1 MKSGTY
7 TQFYIQISFLISL
20 FFYISVFSQDNEE
33 KIPPPFLNYGKEWV
47 DSVFN
52 TLSPDERI
60 AQLIFVAAYS
70 NKDIVHEVEITDLV
84 RKYKIGGLI
93 FFQGDPVKQAILTNF
108 YQSQSKVPLLI
119 AMDGEWGLGMRLNNI
134 MKFPYQMSLGAITN
148 DSLIYTMGCA
158 VANQCKRLGVHINLA
173 PVVDINNNPKNP
185 VINYRSFGEDKRNVT
200 SKAAMYMK
208 GLQDNGILATAKH
221 FPGHGDTYKDSHK
234 LLPVLHHSLER
245 LDSLELYPYKKLI
258 EQGLGAIMTAHLSI
272 PELDSTKDLA
282 STLSKPV
289 LTGLL
294 REELGFK
301 GLVLTD
307 ALNMKAITDYFPP
320 GIADAKAILAGNDI
334 LEFTQNVPLAIME
347 IKKSIKEEVI
357 SQEEIDNRC
366 RKVLSMKYWAGLND
380 FKKINTENLIADLN
394 PVSSKLLNHKLIKA
408 SLTVL
413 RNNEDLVPL
422 KNLDQVNIATLM
434 LGASVLKPFQSML
447 EKYTRMEHFNWTE
460 DMDTSATNKLF
471 VNLQSFDL
479 LVVGISDLNQI
490 PNKNFGVTEKMKQF
504 FKQVIQSNQTLVVV
518 FGNAYSLDKFKGI
531 ETAKG
536 LIITYQD
543 GSLFQELA
551 AQVIFGGIGATGK
564 LPVNVNEYFKLN
576 DGIKTPGGIRL
587 SYTLPEAAGMNSK
600 VLDIKIDSIALSGIR
615 EKAFPGCQVLAAHE
629 GAIIFH
635 KCYGFQTYD
644 NLIPVKKT
652 DLYDFASVTKITGP
666 LPALMKL
673 YDNEKFD
680 LNEKFSYYWLD
691 FKRSNKSEIVVRDVL
706 AHQASLIPYIS
717 YWKNTIRKN
726 GKFKWHTLK
735 RDSSLLFPVKV
746 NNKLY
751 LHKNYINKIYR
762 AIRKSPIRENNDYTY
777 SGLSFILYPKIIENL
792 TGISYETYLKRNFYR
807 PLGAFTLTYNP
818 ANHFPLAR
826 IIPTEYDDFF
836 RMEQI
841 HGYVH
846 DEAAAMMGGIS
857 GNAGLFGTANDL
869 AKLMQMY
876 LNMGIYGGERFL
888 AEETLKEF
896 TRYQFTDNKN
906 RRGLGFDKPL
916 LENQKLYPEE
926 IYPTI
931 SASSGSFGHS
941 GFTGTFTWVD
951 PEKELLYVFFSNRV
965 YPTRENQKIYDLNIR
980 TSILQVLYDAIVE
993 E

>member
-1 MKSGTY
+1 MKYHKSILSI
-7 TQFYIQISFLISL
+7 FISL
-20 FFYISVFSQDNEE
+20 FLQIAAFSQDIRE
-33 KIPPPFLNYGKEWV
+33 KVPPSFLNYGKEWV

-93 FFQGDPVKQAILTNF
+93 FFQGDPLKQAILTNF

-134 MKFPYQMSLGAITN
+134 MKFPYKMSLGAIAD
-148 DSLIYTMGCA
+148 DSLIYAMGCA
-158 VANQCKRLGVHINLA
+158 VANQCKRLGVHINLV

-185 VINYRSFGEDKRNVT
+185 VINHRSFGEDKRNVT
-200 SKAAMYMK
+200 SKAAMYMT
-208 GLQDNGILATAKH
+208 GLQDNGILA
-221 FPGHGDTYKDSHK
+221 
-234 LLPVLHHSLER
+234 R
-245 LDSLELYPYKKLI
+245 
-258 EQGLGAIMTAHLSI
+258 AI
-272 PELDSTKDLA
+272 
-282 STLSKPV
+282 
-289 LTGLL
+289 LTGS
-294 REELGFK
+294 
-301 GLVLTD
+301 
-307 ALNMKAITDYFPP
+307 
-320 GIADAKAILAGNDI
+320 DI
-334 LEFTQNVPLAIME
+334 LEFTKNVPQAIMK
-347 IKKSIKEEVI
+347 IKKNIKEGLI

-366 RKVLSMKYWAGLND
+366 RKVLSMKYRAGLND
-380 FKKINTENLIADLN
+380 FKKINTENLTADLN
-394 PVSSKLLNHKLIKA
+394 PVSSKLLNRKLIKA

-434 LGASVLKPFQSML
+434 LGASVLTPFQSML
-447 EKYTRMEHFNWTE
+447 EKYTRMEHFYWTE
-460 DMDTSATNKLF
+460 DMDTLATNKLF
-471 VNLQSFDL
+471 VTLQSFDL

-490 PNKNFGVTEKMKQF
+490 PYKDFGVTEKMKQF
-504 FKQVIQSNQTLVVV
+504 LKQVIQSNQTLVVV

-536 LIITYQD
+536 LILTYQD
-543 GSLFQELA
+543 GSLYQELA
-551 AQVIFGGIGATGK
+551 AQVIFGGIGAGGK

-600 VLDIKIDSIALSGIR
+600 VLDKKIDSIALTGIR

-635 KCYGFQTYD
+635 KCYGFQTYN

-673 YDNEKFD
+673 YDNEKID
-680 LNEKFSYYWLD
+680 LNEKFSYYWPD

-751 LHKNYINKIYR
+751 LHKNYLNKIYR

-836 RMEQI
+836 RTEQI

-876 LNMGIYGGERFL
+876 LNMGVYGGKRFIS
-888 AEETLKEF
+888 EDTLKEF
-896 TRYQFTDNKN
+896 TRYQFADNKN

-916 LENQKLYPEE
+916 LENQKLNPDE

-980 TSILQVLYDAIVE
+980 TSILQVLYDAIFE

>member
-1 MKSGTY
+1 MKNYKTILSV
-7 TQFYIQISFLISL
+7 FISL
-20 FFYISVFSQDNEE
+20 FIQIAAFSQDIRE
-33 KIPPPFLNYGKEWV
+33 KVPPPFLNYGKEWV

-60 AQLIFVAAYS
+60 AQLIVVAAYS

-93 FFQGDPVKQAILTNF
+93 FFQGDPLKQAILTNF

-208 GLQDNGILATAKH
+208 GLQDNGILA
-221 FPGHGDTYKDSHK
+221 
-234 LLPVLHHSLER
+234 R
-245 LDSLELYPYKKLI
+245 
-258 EQGLGAIMTAHLSI
+258 
-272 PELDSTKDLA
+272 
-282 STLSKPV
+282 
-289 LTGLL
+289 
-294 REELGFK
+294 
-301 GLVLTD
+301 
-307 ALNMKAITDYFPP
+307 
-320 GIADAKAILAGNDI
+320 AILAGNDI
-334 LEFTQNVPLAIME
+334 LEFTKNVPQAIMD
-347 IKKSIKEEVI
+347 IKKNIKEGLI

-366 RKVLSMKYWAGLND
+366 RKVLSMKHWAGLNN

-394 PVSSKLLNHKLIKA
+394 PVSSKLLNRKLIKA

-434 LGASVLKPFQSML
+434 LGASVLTPFQSML

-460 DMDTSATNKLF
+460 DMDTSATNELF

-490 PNKNFGVTEKMKQF
+490 PYKDFGVTEKMKQF
-504 FKQVIQSNQTLVVV
+504 LKQVIQSNQTLVVV

-536 LIITYQD
+536 LILTYQD

-551 AQVIFGGIGATGK
+551 AQVIFGGIGATGR

-576 DGIKTPGGIRL
+576 DGIDTPGGIRF

-600 VLDIKIDSIALSGIR
+600 VLDKKIDSIALIGIR

-629 GAIIFH
+629 GKIIFH
-635 KCYGFQTYD
+635 KCYGFHTYD

-652 DLYDFASVTKITGP
+652 DLYDLASVTKITGP

-680 LNEKFSYYWLD
+680 LNEKFSYYWPDL
-691 FKRSNKSEIVVRDVL
+691 KRSNKSEIVVRDVL

-751 LHKNYINKIYR
+751 LHKNYINKICR
-762 AIRKSPIRENNDYTY
+762 AIRKSPMRENNDLTY

-792 TGISYETYLKRNFYR
+792 TGISYETYLKKNFYR

-876 LNMGIYGGERFL
+876 LNMGVYGGKRFIS
-888 AEETLKEF
+888 EETLKEF
-896 TRYQFTDNKN
+896 TRYQFADNKN

-916 LENQKLYPEE
+916 LENQKLNPEE
-926 IYPTI
+926 TYPTI
-931 SASSGSFGHS
+931 SASSSSFGHS

-980 TSILQVLYDAIVE
+980 SSILQVLYDAMVE

>member
-1 MKSGTY
+1 MKYYKTILSI
-7 TQFYIQISFLISL
+7 FISL
-20 FFYISVFSQDNEE
+20 FFHISTFSQDIQE
-33 KIPPPFLNYGKEWV
+33 KVPPPFLNYGKEWV

-70 NKDIVHEVEITDLV
+70 NKDIVHEVEITDVV

-93 FFQGDPVKQAILTNF
+93 FFQGDPLKQAILTNF

-158 VANQCKRLGVHINLA
+158 VANQCKRLGVHINLV
-173 PVVDINNNPKNP
+173 PVMDINNNLKNP
-185 VINYRSFGEDKRNVT
+185 VINYRSFGEDKRNIT
-200 SKAAMYMK
+200 SKVAMYMK
-208 GLQDNGILATAKH
+208 GLQDNGILA
-221 FPGHGDTYKDSHK
+221 
-234 LLPVLHHSLER
+234 R
-245 LDSLELYPYKKLI
+245 
-258 EQGLGAIMTAHLSI
+258 
-272 PELDSTKDLA
+272 
-282 STLSKPV
+282 
-289 LTGLL
+289 
-294 REELGFK
+294 
-301 GLVLTD
+301 
-307 ALNMKAITDYFPP
+307 
-320 GIADAKAILAGNDI
+320 AILAGNDI
-334 LEFTQNVPLAIME
+334 LEFTKNVPQAIME
-347 IKKSIKEEVI
+347 IKKNIKEGLI

-366 RKVLSMKYWAGLND
+366 RKVLSMKYRAGLND

-394 PVSSKLLNHKLIKA
+394 PVSSKLLNRKLIKA

-434 LGASVLKPFQSML
+434 LGASVLTPFQSML

-460 DMDTSATNKLF
+460 DMDTSATNELF

-490 PNKNFGVTEKMKQF
+490 PYKDFGITEKMKQF
-504 FKQVIQSNQTLVVV
+504 LKQVIQSNQTLVVV

-536 LIITYQD
+536 LILTYQD

-576 DGIKTPGGIRL
+576 DGIDTPGGIRF
-587 SYTLPEAAGMNSK
+587 SYTLPEAVGMNSE
-600 VLDIKIDSIALSGIR
+600 VLDKKIDSIALMGIR

-635 KCYGFQTYD
+635 KWYGFQTYN

-673 YDNEKFD
+673 YDNEKID
-680 LNEKFSYYWLD
+680 LNEKFSYYWPD
-691 FKRSNKSEIVVRDVL
+691 FKRSNKSKIIVRDVL

-735 RDSSLLFPVKV
+735 RDSSQLFPVKV

-762 AIRKSPIRENNDYTY
+762 AIRKSPMRENNDLTY

-818 ANHFPLAR
+818 ANQFPLAR
-826 IIPTEYDDFF
+826 IIPTEYDDLF

-876 LNMGIYGGERFL
+876 LNMGVYGGKRFIS
-888 AEETLKEF
+888 EETLKEF
-896 TRYQFTDNKN
+896 TRYQFADNKN

-916 LENQKLYPEE
+916 LENQKLNPEE
-926 IYPTI
+926 TYPTI
-931 SASSGSFGHS
+931 SASSSSFGHS

-980 TSILQVLYDAIVE
+980 TSILQVLYDAMVE
-993 E
+993 K

>member
-1 MKSGTY
+1 MKYYKTILSI
-7 TQFYIQISFLISL
+7 FISL
-20 FFYISVFSQDNEE
+20 FLQIAAFSQDILE
-33 KIPPPFLNYGKEWV
+33 KVSPPFLNYKKEWV

-60 AQLIFVAAYS
+60 AQLIFMVAYS

-93 FFQGDPVKQAILTNF
+93 FFQCDPLKQAILTNF

-134 MKFPYQMSLGAITN
+134 MKFPYQMSIGAIAD
-148 DSLIYTMGCA
+148 DSLIYAMGCA
-158 VANQCKRLGVHINLA
+158 VANQCKRLGVHINIA
-173 PVVDINNNPKNP
+173 PEVDINNNPKNQ

-200 SKAAMYMK
+200 SKVAMYMK
-208 GLQDNGILATAKH
+208 GLQDNGILA
-221 FPGHGDTYKDSHK
+221 
-234 LLPVLHHSLER
+234 R
-245 LDSLELYPYKKLI
+245 
-258 EQGLGAIMTAHLSI
+258 
-272 PELDSTKDLA
+272 
-282 STLSKPV
+282 
-289 LTGLL
+289 
-294 REELGFK
+294 
-301 GLVLTD
+301 
-307 ALNMKAITDYFPP
+307 
-320 GIADAKAILAGNDI
+320 AILAGNDI
-334 LEFTQNVPLAIME
+334 LEFTKNVPQAIME
-347 IKKSIKEEVI
+347 IKKNIKEGLI
-357 SQEEIDNRC
+357 PQEEINNRC
-366 RKVLSMKYWAGLND
+366 RKVLSMKYRAGLND

-394 PVSSKLLNHKLIKA
+394 PVSSKLLNRELIKA

-413 RNNEDLVPL
+413 SNNEDLVPL

-434 LGASVLKPFQSML
+434 LGASVLTPFQSML
-447 EKYTRMEHFNWTE
+447 EKYTRMKHFYWTE
-460 DMDTSATNKLF
+460 DMDTSVTNKLF

-479 LVVGISDLNQI
+479 LVVGISDFNQI
-490 PNKNFGVTEKMKQF
+490 PYKDFGVTEKMKQF
-504 FKQVIQSNQTLVVV
+504 LKQVIQSNQTLVVV

-531 ETAKG
+531 EKAKG
-536 LIITYQD
+536 LILTYQD
-543 GSLFQELA
+543 GNLFQELA
-551 AQVIFGGIGATGK
+551 AQVIFGGIGAVGK
-564 LPVNVNEYFKLN
+564 LPVNINEYFKLN

-600 VLDIKIDSIALSGIR
+600 VLDKKIDSIALTGIR

-629 GAIIFH
+629 GEIIFH
-635 KCYGFQTYD
+635 KCYGFHTYN

-666 LPALMKL
+666 IPALMKL
-673 YDNEKFD
+673 YDNEKID
-680 LNEKFSYYWLD
+680 LNEKFSYYWPD

-717 YWKNTIRKN
+717 YWENTIRKN

-762 AIRKSPIRENNDYTY
+762 AIRKSPMRENNDLTY

-836 RMEQI
+836 RTEQI

-876 LNMGIYGGERFL
+876 LNMGVYGGKRFIS
-888 AEETLKEF
+888 EETMKEF
-896 TRYQFTDNKN
+896 TRYQFADNKN

-916 LENQKLYPEE
+916 LENQKLNPEE
-926 IYPTI
+926 TYPAI
-931 SASSGSFGHS
+931 SAGSGSFGHS

-951 PEKELLYVFFSNRV
+951 PENELLYVFFSNRV

-980 TSILQVLYDAIVE
+980 TSILQVLYDAIFE

>member
-20 FFYISVFSQDNEE
+20 FFHISAFSKDIQE
-33 KIPPPFLNYGKEWV
+33 KVPPQFLNYGKEWV

-52 TLSPDERI
+52 TFSPDERI

-93 FFQGDPVKQAILTNF
+93 FFQGDPLNQATLTNF

-119 AMDGEWGLGMRLNNI
+119 AMDGEWGSGMRLNNI

-173 PVVDINNNPKNP
+173 HVVDINNNSKNP

-208 GLQDNGILATAKH
+208 GLQDNGILA
-221 FPGHGDTYKDSHK
+221 
-234 LLPVLHHSLER
+234 R
-245 LDSLELYPYKKLI
+245 
-258 EQGLGAIMTAHLSI
+258 
-272 PELDSTKDLA
+272 
-282 STLSKPV
+282 
-289 LTGLL
+289 
-294 REELGFK
+294 
-301 GLVLTD
+301 
-307 ALNMKAITDYFPP
+307 
-320 GIADAKAILAGNDI
+320 AILAGNDI
-334 LEFTQNVPLAIME
+334 LEFTKNVPQAIME
-347 IKKSIKEEVI
+347 IKKDIKEEVI

-366 RKVLSMKYWAGLND
+366 RKVLSMKYRAGLNN

-394 PVSSKLLNHKLIKA
+394 PVSSKLLNRKLIEA

-434 LGASVLKPFQSML
+434 LGSSVLTPFQSTL

-460 DMDTSATNKLF
+460 DMDTSATNELF

-490 PNKNFGVTEKMKQF
+490 PYKDFGVTKKMKQF
-504 FKQVIQSNQTLVVV
+504 LKQIIQSNQTLVVV

-536 LIITYQD
+536 LILTYQD

-576 DGIKTPGGIRL
+576 DGIKTSGGIRL
-587 SYTLPEAAGMNSK
+587 RYTLPEAAGMNSK
-600 VLDIKIDSIALSGIR
+600 VLDKKIDSIALTGIR
-615 EKAFPGCQVLAAHE
+615 EKAFPGCQVLAAHK

-635 KCYGFQTYD
+635 KCYGFHTYD

-680 LNEKFSYYWLD
+680 LNEKFIYYWPD
-691 FKRSNKSEIVVRDVL
+691 FKRSNKSEIVVQDVL

-792 TGISYETYLKRNFYR
+792 TGIRYETYLKKNFYR

-857 GNAGLFGTANDL
+857 GNAGLFGAANDL

-876 LNMGIYGGERFL
+876 LNMGVYGGKRFIS
-888 AEETLKEF
+888 EETLKEF
-896 TRYQFTDNKN
+896 TRYQFADNKN

-916 LENQKLYPEE
+916 LENQKLNPEE
-926 IYPTI
+926 TYPTI
-931 SASSGSFGHS
+931 SASSSSFGHS

-965 YPTRENQKIYDLNIR
+965 YPTRENQKINDLNIR